1 MCVMK
6 NISLMVVEDNRT
18 YRESLLHIIELS
30 EGLECIGDFNAAEPC
45 LKSLQA
51 NPAHSPDLL
60 LLDLNLPGD
69 NGLTMLPLF
78 RQIAPKTEVVILT
91 QDDDY
96 HSVLEALQLG
106 ANGYLLKGAT
116 VAEIRTIIREVSE
129 GATYIDPQLS
139 RFVMDALCRSGDT
152 FESPLSIRESEV
164 LTLLSQGYSKKEVAE
179 KMGLSYHTVVS
190 YVRTIFDK
198 LESPNLAAA
207 VAKAVRQKLI

>member
-6 NISLMVVEDNRT
+6 NKSIMIVEDNRT
-18 YRESLLHIIELS
+18 YRESLLDILEFS
-30 EGLECIGDFNAAEPC
+30 EGLECIGDFNTAEPC
-45 LKSLQA
+45 LKRLQE
-51 NPAHSPDLL
+51 NPDACPDLL

-69 NGLTMLPLF
+69 NGLTVLPQF
-78 RQIAPKTEVVILT
+78 RQIAPKTEVIILT

-96 HSVLEALQLG
+96 HSVLEALRLG

-116 VAEIRTIIREVSE
+116 VAEIRTIIHEVSD

-139 RFVMDALCRSGDT
+139 RFVMNALCRSGDSA
-152 FESPLSIRESEV
+152 ENPLSSREAEV
-164 LTLLSQGYSKKEVAE
+164 LSLLAQGYSKKEVAD

-198 LESPNLAAA
+198 LESPNLVAAI
-207 VAKAVRQKLI
+207 AKAIRQKLI